1 VLDATFLSRLLA
13 GDLAHASENLA
24 GAQGAA
30 LVRMARESFASGFA
44 AALGVAGVC
53 ALAVAAAV
61 WLLAGRASVES
72 HAKASGKAGS
82 ALAE

>member
-61 WLLAGRASVES
+61 WLLAGRATVEGG
-72 HAKASGKAGS
+72 ATGS